1 MIDLHCHLLPGIDDG
16 PRDMETAIELARAA
30 AIDGV
35 ETAAATPHVRPDHPR
50 VVPSE
55 LAERCGELGE
65 RLFAEGVEL
74 ELVPGGEVDLLWAL
88 EASDD
93 DLRLC
98 SYGQLGTDLLVE
110 TPYDPLLP
118 TFEDMLFRLTLKGHR
133 ILLAHPERNPTFQG
147 DPNRLAALVQRGVLL
162 QVTADSLMRAPRQ
175 SRSAELA
182 RRLVLD
188 GLTHALASDAHGATT
203 VERASLG
210 ESADRASD
218 LVGAQRARWL
228 VEDAPAAIAA
238 GRPLPPMPAAEPR
251 RRGLVSRLRRG

>member
-1 MIDLHCHLLPGIDDG
+1 MVDLHCHLLPGIDDG
-16 PRDMETAIELARAA
+16 PHDMEAAIELARAVA
-30 AIDGV
+30 ADGV
-35 ETAAATPHVRPDHPR
+35 YMAAATPHVRPDHPR

-55 LAERCGELGE
+55 LAERCGDLGD
-65 RLFAEGVEL
+65 RLSADGVEL

-98 SYGQLGTDLLVE
+98 SYGQRGTDLLVE
-110 TPYDPLLP
+110 TPYNPLLP
-118 TFEDMLFRLTLKGHR
+118 SFEDMLFRLTLKGHR

-147 DPNRLAALVQRGVLL
+147 DPDRLAALAQRGVLL
-162 QVTADSLMRAPRQ
+162 QVTADSLMRAPRG
-175 SRSAELA
+175 SRSADLA
-182 RRLVLD
+182 RGLVRD
-188 GLTHALASDAHGATT
+188 GLAHALASDAHGPTT

-210 ESADRASD
+210 AGANRASD
-218 LVGAQRARWL
+218 LVGPQRAGWL

>member
-1 MIDLHCHLLPGIDDG
+1 VIDLHCHLLPGIDDG

-30 AIDGV
+30 AVDGV
-35 ETAAATPHVRPDHPR
+35 ETAAATPHVRPDYPR

-147 DPNRLAALVQRGVLL
+147 DPNRLAALVQQGVLL
-162 QVTADSLMRAPRQ
+162 QVTADSLVRAPRQ

-251 RRGLVSRLRRG
+251 RRGLVSRLLRG